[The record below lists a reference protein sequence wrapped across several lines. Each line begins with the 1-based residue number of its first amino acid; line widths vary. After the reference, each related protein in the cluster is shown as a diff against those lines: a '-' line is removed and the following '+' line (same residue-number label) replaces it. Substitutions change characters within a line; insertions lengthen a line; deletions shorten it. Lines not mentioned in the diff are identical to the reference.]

1 MLDYALKD
9 STRKKMARE
18 PRAVQIAISK
28 IANEKFGSPHD
39 PQGIGKYEGGVRV
52 NNREICIRKNNVSDD
67 WKRYSLDPTPEEQAV
82 IDAITQISETI
93 EKNGLKSIRPYF
105 NEQFYM
111 ADPLRSMLDVGG
123 PQKPS
128 RWDRLLKL
136 LPWR

>member
-1 MLDYALKD
+1 MLNYTLTE

-18 PRAVQIAISK
+18 HRAVQIAISK
-28 IANEKFGSPHD
+28 IANENFGSPHD
-39 PQGIGKYEGGVRV
+39 PGGIGKYQGGVKV
-52 NNREICIRKNNVSDD
+52 NFREIYIAKNVVMDD
-67 WKRYSLDPTPEEQAV
+67 WKRHVEHPTPEEIAV
-82 IDAITQISETI
+82 VEAVAKVAASI

-123 PQKPS
+123 PQKTS
-128 RWDRLLKL
+128 CWDFLLKL